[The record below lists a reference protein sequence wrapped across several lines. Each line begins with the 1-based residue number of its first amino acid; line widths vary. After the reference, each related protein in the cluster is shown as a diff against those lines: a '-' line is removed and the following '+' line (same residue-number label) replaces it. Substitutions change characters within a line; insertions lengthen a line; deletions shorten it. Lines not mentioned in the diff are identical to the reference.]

1 MKHYSDKTE
10 TELLELSEQL
20 CEDISN
26 AMATT
31 YPHAFDRKIK
41 GHRVNN
47 RGSKYIKILETENG
61 EDTRVWGFI
70 NKGNPDYTFGA
81 VMLAASWSGPA
92 KNASR
97 GNLFDGYKIAG
108 MRLFGPDYL

>member
-1 MKHYSDKTE
+1 MGIY
-10 TELLELSEQL
+10 
-20 CEDISN
+20 N
-26 AMATT
+26 
-31 YPHAFDRKIK
+31 
-41 GHRVNN
+41 
-47 RGSKYIKILETENG
+47 
-61 EDTRVWGFI
+61 
-70 NKGNPDYTFGA
+70 YTFGA